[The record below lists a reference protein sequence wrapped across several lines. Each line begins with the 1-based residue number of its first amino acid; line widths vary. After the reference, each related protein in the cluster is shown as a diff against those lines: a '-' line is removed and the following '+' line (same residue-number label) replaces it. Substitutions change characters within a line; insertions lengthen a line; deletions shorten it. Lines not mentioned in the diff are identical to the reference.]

1 MSLLATVR
9 STILSGFKA
18 LPLLLVGFIG
28 FLSIGL
34 GNLSLFLLFIGHAVF
49 VPIFTEISH
58 GVFTTGKLI
67 IPNDVSQLVPLS
79 PTSGSSYTTSTNVVP
94 SYWMAH
100 ISFFFGYLFM
110 NAISVYTMTS
120 DKNAADWMII
130 SRKTRAATLI
140 ATSLFLL
147 VILTFLRFY
156 LTGIE
161 NPQGIA
167 VAIGLMGGLGIL
179 WSWMATSFFGVS
191 ASDIFGVAHQMVTQ
205 DTGNKKPVTCV
216 YAPKAK

>member
-1 MSLLATVR
+1 M
-9 STILSGFKA
+9 
-18 LPLLLVGFIG
+18 GFIG

-49 VPIFTEISH
+49 VPLFTEISH
-58 GVFTTGKLI
+58 GVFATGKLV

-110 NAISVYTMTS
+110 NAISIYTMTA

-140 ATSLFLL
+140 ATSLIFLFVFTL
-147 VILTFLRFY
+147 LRLY
-156 LTGIE
+156 LTGTE
-161 NPQGIA
+161 TPQGIA
-167 VAIGLMGGLGIL
+167 IALVGMGGLGIL

-205 DTGNKKPVTCV
+205 DTGNNKPVTCV